1 MIMEIRNE
9 LLEAKS
15 STYPEDIRVIRRKS
29 DGQVFGCVVYANAN
43 ISSLDDYEE
52 IDKPIE
58 EEIEE

>member
-1 MIMEIRNE
+1 MIIEIRNE
-9 LLEAKS
+9 LLEVKS
-15 STYPEDIRVIRRKS
+15 STYPEDNRVIRRKS
-29 DGQVFGCVVYANAN
+29 NGQVFGCVVYANAN

>member
-1 MIMEIRNE
+1 MIIEIRNE
-9 LLEAKS
+9 LLEVKS
-15 STYPEDIRVIRRKS
+15 STYPEDNRVIRRKS
-29 DGQVFGCVVYANAN
+29 DGQIFGCVVYANAN

>member
-1 MIMEIRNE
+1 MIIEVRNE
-9 LLEAKS
+9 LLEVKS
-15 STYPEDIRVIRRKS
+15 STYPEDNRVIRRKS
-29 DGQVFGCVVYANAN
+29 DGQIFGCVVYANAN